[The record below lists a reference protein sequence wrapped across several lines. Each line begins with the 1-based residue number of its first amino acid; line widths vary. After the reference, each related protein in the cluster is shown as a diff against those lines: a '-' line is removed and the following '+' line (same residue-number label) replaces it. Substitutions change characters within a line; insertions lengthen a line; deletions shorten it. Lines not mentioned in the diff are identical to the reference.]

1 MRVLAIESSCD
12 ETAVAIVEDGKLLSS
27 VLSSQVNIHRKY
39 GGVVPEIAARKHL
52 ENILFLLDEA
62 LDRASLKI
70 DDIDVFAAT
79 QGPGLVGSLLV
90 GLSLAKGL
98 SISLN
103 KPFIAI
109 NHLIGHI
116 YANFLSFPDLEY
128 PFLVLL
134 VSGGH
139 TEILLIKDWNN
150 FERIGKTRDD
160 AAGEAFDKVA
170 RLLGLGYP
178 GGPEVERAAR
188 NGNPIYRFPRALNEK
203 GNFDFSFSGLK
214 TSVLYFLKNN
224 PEARIEDVAAAFQ
237 EAVIDSL
244 LTKTFAAAKTYGIN
258 KIVFAGGVAANSRLR
273 ECAGKLAKKENINIF
288 FPPIEFCTDNA
299 AMIAMAA
306 YEKAKRGIFSPIDTN
321 AIPYLSIVSL

>member
-103 KPFIAI
+103 KPFVAV

-178 GGPEVERAAR
+178 EIGRASCRER
-188 NGNPIYRFPRALNEK
+188 
-203 GNFDFSFSGLK
+203 
-214 TSVLYFLKNN
+214 V
-224 PEARIEDVAAAFQ
+224 
-237 EAVIDSL
+237 
-244 LTKTFAAAKTYGIN
+244 
-258 KIVFAGGVAANSRLR
+258 
-273 ECAGKLAKKENINIF
+273 
-288 FPPIEFCTDNA
+288 
-299 AMIAMAA
+299 
-306 YEKAKRGIFSPIDTN
+306 
-321 AIPYLSIVSL
+321 

>member
-103 KPFIAI
+103 KPFVAV

-139 TEILLIKDWNN
+139 TEILLAEDWNN
-150 FERIGKTRDD
+150 FKRIGKTRDD

-178 GGPEVERAAR
+178 GGPEVEQAAR

-258 KIVFAGGVAANSRLR
+258 KIVFAGGVAANTRLR
-273 ECAGKLAKKENINIF
+273 ERANEIAKEKDINIY

-299 AMIAMAA
+299 AMIAMVA

>member
-62 LDRASLKI
+62 LDRAKLKI
-70 DDIDVFAAT
+70 GDIDVFAAT

-98 SISLN
+98 SISLS
-103 KPFIAI
+103 KSFVAI

-139 TEILLIKDWNN
+139 TEILLVQGWND
-150 FERIGKTRDD
+150 FKRIGKTRDD

-178 GGPEVERAAR
+178 GGPEMERAAK
-188 NGNPIYRFPRALNEK
+188 NGKPIHRFPRALNEK

-224 PEARIEDVAAAFQ
+224 PESRIVDVAASFQ
-237 EAVIDSL
+237 EAIIDSL
-244 LTKTFAAAKTYGIN
+244 LTKTFAAAKTYSIN
-258 KIVFAGGVAANSRLR
+258 RIVFAGGVAANSRLR
-273 ECAGKLAKKENINIF
+273 ECASMLAKKENFDIF
-288 FPPIEFCTDNA
+288 FPPIKFCTDNA

-306 YEKAKRGIFSPIDTN
+306 YEKAKRGIFSPLDTN
-321 AIPYLSIVSL
+321 AIPYLSIVSF